1 MNTLLFRFNMSE
13 NGVKLIEICDEKE
26 NILKEKKKSDSKT
39 NNNNNNNNNNI
50 IPNDKKETLAKTG
63 KCKLSRNIFWC

>member
-39 NNNNNNNNNNI
+39 NNNNNNL
-50 IPNDKKETLAKTG
+50 IPNDEKETLAKTG
-63 KCKLSRNIFWC
+63 KYKLSRK

>member
-39 NNNNNNNNNNI
+39 NNNNNL
-50 IPNDKKETLAKTG
+50 IPNDEKETLAKTG
-63 KCKLSRNIFWC
+63 KCKLSRKYILVL